1 MAGDGGK
8 RLRRHGHGVG
18 ETIISGSEKK
28 LNGTFDYLILEVEEE
43 NSSEQGIEIFEEQL
57 WTEIAVFSPST
68 FQGKFL
74 FFLSFV

>member
-28 LNGTFDYLILEVEEE
+28 LNGTFD
-43 NSSEQGIEIFEEQL
+43 
-57 WTEIAVFSPST
+57 
-68 FQGKFL
+68 
-74 FFLSFV
+74 